1 MSEIMIDLET
11 LSTKPNALIL
21 TIGAIKFNRNDKI
34 KDINKLET
42 FYVRI
47 NQDSCK
53 KLDMDIDENT
63 VKWWNQQTNEAKY
76 EVFDNKD
83 RIDIKDA
90 LIKFSSFLK
99 SHSYIWA
106 NSPSFDC
113 VILENAFNQCNL
125 EIPWKFWNIRDC
137 RTIYDVGNIN
147 LKRISKD
154 TISHN
159 ALNDCYNQIIGIQ
172 KFFTK

>member
-1 MSEIMIDLET
+1 MSEIMLDLET

-21 TIGAIKFNRNDKI
+21 TIGAIKFNRNDKT

-47 NQDSCK
+47 TKDSCK

-90 LIKFSSFLK
+90 LIKLSLFLK

-137 RTIYDVGNIN
+137 RTIYDIGNIN

-172 KFFTK
+172 KFFIK